1 MRRGLVIKII
11 AREPVI
17 KSLEERLKP
26 INLAFLDPAREDGT
40 TAGMESAARASGA
53 VESKPNPAQAE
64 DPSQTIFKV
73 PLLGRA

>member
-26 INLAFLDPAREDGT
+26 INLAFLAPAREDGT

-64 DPSQTIFKV
+64 DPSQTIF
-73 PLLGRA
+73 